1 MPKRLFEEAFEH
13 LPRVI
18 ASRRRYTKALDSV
31 AQAQSTCMQND
42 EHRRYL
48 LRACRDWR
56 RALRQVERVLQQE
69 RMFVAL
75 ICMRRKKI
83 KGYENI
89 DICKY
94 ILDFI

>member
-1 MPKRLFEEAFEH
+1 
-13 LPRVI
+13 
-18 ASRRRYTKALDSV
+18 
-31 AQAQSTCMQND
+31 MQDD

-48 LRACRDWR
+48 LRVSGLASSITG
-56 RALRQVERVLQQE
+56 EPVLQQE